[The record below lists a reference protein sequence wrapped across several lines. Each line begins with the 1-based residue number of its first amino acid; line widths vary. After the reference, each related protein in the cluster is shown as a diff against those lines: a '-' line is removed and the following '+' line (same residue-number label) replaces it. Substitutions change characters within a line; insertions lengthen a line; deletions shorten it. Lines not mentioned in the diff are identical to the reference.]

1 MSATV
6 VQAKDGK
13 WAVVRSGEPVPETG
27 RYATNAAAWESI
39 DGRNPSRGEL
49 VAEWVFE
56 RSLGE
61 MFK

>member
-13 WAVVRSGEPVPETG
+13 WAVVRPGEPIPATG
-27 RYATNAAAWESI
+27 RYATNADAWRAA
-39 DGRNPSRGEL
+39 DGPDPSRGEL

-56 RSLGE
+56 QSLGG

>member
-13 WAVVRSGEPVPETG
+13 WAVVRPGEPIPATG
-27 RYATNAAAWESI
+27 RYATNAAAWEAL

-49 VAEWVFE
+49 VAQWAFE

-61 MFK
+61 FR